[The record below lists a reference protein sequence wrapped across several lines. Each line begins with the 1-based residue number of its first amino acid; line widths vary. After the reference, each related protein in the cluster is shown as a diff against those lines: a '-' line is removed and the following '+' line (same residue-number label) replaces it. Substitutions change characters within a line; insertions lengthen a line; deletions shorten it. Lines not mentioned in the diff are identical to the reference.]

1 MILTNPVIGAKGIKM
16 SFADFASQKRFDR
29 YLTELHNSADWKLMK
44 DSGLRVSEPKS
55 LLEEGREQLFPD
67 RFKAIVKIKGKT
79 YGYMKIGEGKYELLD
94 ISKPFERQFVSLGN
108 SLRVIKFRTEAE
120 KLLEKGY
127 TFEKNPQEFE
137 GLAKRINNL
146 TSGADVPRAFQ
157 GELTNTFIWS
167 TRLIAAKLN
176 MLGIS
181 DLVALTPVGRKL
193 GVEKGYY
200 QSLGVKGQKIS
211 RQQLYAAA
219 DLAKFTAS
227 VMATTYLA
235 AMAGGGTINTD
246 PTDDRFL
253 DVTFKDGISK
263 NYTGGFSKYIALV
276 TQLIRQG
283 KSSRGKFTPYSGIKD
298 RGQQVTHFLAG
309 KAPPITRAV
318 ENILIGKDYTGKE
331 TDLGAE
337 ANKLKYPMAAGQI
350 TEQIKKDGLEGLFE
364 QGIETLIGINV
375 KDERDYQKPE
385 KEKFTIYD
393 PNSNKKREATDE
405 EYKKYEEESTK
416 RAEGRLSGLKR
427 IGVGLNRY
435 GEITIDEDEIVKRK
449 KYEELTEKEKLN
461 LATRIK
467 SSESSKVKKTFKFN
481 KAQ

>member
-1 MILTNPVIGAKGIKM
+1 MEFERDLIADEMSRAGLVEKGKEVWRKTAGTVKHLFASFDFSGLGVQNLPMILTNPVIGAKGIKM

-219 DLAKFTAS
+219 DLAKFAAS

-235 AMAGGGTINTD
+235 AMAGGGTVNTD
-246 PTDDRFL
+246 PTDDAFL
-253 DVTFKDGISK
+253 DVKFKDGISK

-283 KSSRGKFTPYSGIKD
+283 KSKNGQFVPYSGIKD
-298 RGQQVTHFLAG
+298 RGQQVTRFLAG

-318 ENILIGKDYTGKE
+318 ESILIGKDYTGKE

-375 KDERDYQKPE
+375 KDERDYQ
-385 KEKFTIYD
+385 
-393 PNSNKKREATDE
+393 S
-405 EYKKYEEESTK
+405 
-416 RAEGRLSGLKR
+416 LS
-427 IGVGLNRY
+427 
-435 GEITIDEDEIVKRK
+435 
-449 KYEELTEKEKLN
+449 
-461 LATRIK
+461 
-467 SSESSKVKKTFKFN
+467 
-481 KAQ
+481 